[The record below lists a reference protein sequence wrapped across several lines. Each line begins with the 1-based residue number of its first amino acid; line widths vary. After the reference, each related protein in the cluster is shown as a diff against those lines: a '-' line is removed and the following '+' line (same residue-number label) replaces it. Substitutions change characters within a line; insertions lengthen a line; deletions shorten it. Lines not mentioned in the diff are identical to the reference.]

1 MAYDYNKNAYF
12 RQFPDLDYPSLGND
26 RQSVYDYNRVKNI
39 FKRAVIRDDIYD
51 SYVTF
56 EKYSIQGDERPDNVA
71 ELIYGDPILDWVILI
86 TNNIINIR
94 EDWPMSDA
102 DLNNYLTEKYTDDQL
117 SNVHHYETLL
127 IVDGSGRLIQPEGNW
142 VDSDHSITYLDNGVR
157 KTESRIKSVSFL
169 QHEIA
174 LNDVKR
180 EINILKPQ
188 FLETFLR
195 DNREIMDYQES
206 EQFVNRKLKKT
217 ENPRIISPK

>member
-71 ELIYGDPILDWVILI
+71 ELFYGDPILDWVILI

-94 EDWPMSDA
+94 DQWPMSNSDFY
-102 DLNNYLTEKYTDDQL
+102 NYLTEKYTDDQL
-117 SNVHHYETLL
+117 SNVHHYETQL
-127 IVDGSGRLIQPEGNW
+127 ILDGSNRLIQPEGNW
-142 VDSDHSITYLDNGVR
+142 VDSDHSVTFLDNGVL
-157 KTESRIKSVSFL
+157 KTESRIKLITYL

-174 LNDVKR
+174 LNDQKR

-195 DNREIMDYQES
+195 DNREIMDYQQS
-206 EQFVNRKLKKT
+206 QQFVNRKLKKT